1 MRALFRRT
9 AVSSGCLVLALAA
22 TSAPAHAVP
31 QASAVS
37 AGVVPAGVVRAAV
50 VPAGVVPA
58 GATGIG
64 GTDLLKLEAELA
76 SVTAHAQQLTD
87 DLDAAANR
95 DGGLRVDLERLL
107 LRRALAQGQLDARAR
122 EVYMTGQVDPLGT
135 LQVGVAEPDLRELA
149 QRGQRAALSVDRS
162 LVEAVTR
169 QSVLLRVVRARAEAF
184 RAQLRVQAAH
194 VLVDQ
199 DRARALLAQ
208 AQQLVEQQR
217 TSRQRAADQLALQ
230 RLTTGDLSAQHG
242 AQLSGSAGGQD
253 AGAAAG
259 ALGSGALGTAA
270 PAGGTQPSSAG
281 SADVQAQAGL
291 ARLQSALDDVSA
303 TVTRAL
309 TPAQSRRTSAAASA
323 QGPVLALLEATGSA
337 IPAGYARS
345 GRVLAGQA
353 SWYGPGFVGSPTASG
368 APYDPE
374 RLTCANKELP
384 LGTVLHVSANGR
396 SVDCLVNDRGPYVGT
411 RILDMS
417 RAGSRALGYDGVAD
431 VTIEVLLPV

>member
-1 MRALFRRT
+1 M
-9 AVSSGCLVLALAA
+9 
-22 TSAPAHAVP
+22 
-31 QASAVS
+31 
-37 AGVVPAGVVRAAV
+37 
-50 VPAGVVPA
+50 
-58 GATGIG
+58 
-64 GTDLLKLEAELA
+64 
-76 SVTAHAQQLTD
+76 
-87 DLDAAANR
+87 
-95 DGGLRVDLERLL
+95 
-107 LRRALAQGQLDARAR
+107 
-122 EVYMTGQVDPLGT
+122 
-135 LQVGVAEPDLRELA
+135 
-149 QRGQRAALSVDRS
+149 
-162 LVEAVTR
+162 
-169 QSVLLRVVRARAEAF
+169 
-184 RAQLRVQAAH
+184 
-194 VLVDQ
+194 LVDQ

-230 RLTTGDLSAQHG
+230 RLTTGDLSAQHA

-253 AGAAAG
+253 AAAAAG

-396 SVDCLVNDRGPYVGT
+396 SVDCLVNDRGPYVGV

-431 VTIEVLLPV
+431 VTIEVLAPV